1 MDHDRDNMLPP
12 SRQLLLHGL
21 GACALALPVPALLWW
36 WLADAVDPQV
46 RALALLAS
54 TCLLLAGY
62 LYSARRGFRTGT
74 RTVHE
79 AVRAAANGEGGAIAS
94 SVFGDDRQLVAE
106 ITSQLHVGTDLRRL
120 HQRNQLLLDSAGE
133 GIYGVDREGHCTF
146 ANHAAAQ
153 MLGYSVD
160 ELLGADMHKLV
171 HHSDADG
178 QPRDPAL
185 WPVRQVMEL
194 GSGMRVRDEMLWSSG
209 GSGFHAA
216 YSSQPIVEDGEV
228 RGAVVVFQDITESL
242 DMARQLHWQASHDSL
257 TGLANRHE
265 FERRVDALL
274 ERSEGEHCLL
284 FLDLDQFK
292 VVNDSCGHAAGD
304 ELLRQLGELLGR
316 VLRRGDLLARLGGDE
331 FGVLLADCP
340 MSDARRI
347 ADNLRQVAE
356 AYRLPWDGQLFAV
369 GVSIGAVP
377 LRAGENSLNE
387 VLRAADAACY
397 AAKEAGRNR
406 IHEFAPDDAELAE
419 RQGEMRWV
427 QRLHDAFEHDRLRL
441 YAQPI
446 VAVEQAS
453 GIPHHFEVLVRLLD
467 DDGSLVSP
475 GRFMPVAERYKLM
488 PQLDRWVI
496 GNCLEWLSAHPQ
508 VLQRLQMVAI
518 NLSGATVTDTEF
530 RTYLATQIEF
540 GQIPPEKLCFE
551 ITETTAIS
559 DLDRAAGFISELKT
573 LGCRFAL
580 DDFGSGMSSFGYL
593 KRLPVDYVKI
603 DGSFVRDMCNDPI
616 DRAMVKSI
624 NEIGHVMGK
633 QTVAEFVE
641 DEAVIDA
648 LRELGVDYA
657 QGYGIAAPAPLAEML
672 LAATGSDE
680 HDAIQRAGNG

>member
-1 MDHDRDNMLPP
+1 VDDDRNNATPP
-12 SRQLLLHGL
+12 YRRLMLHGL
-21 GACALALPVPALLWW
+21 AAGALTLPVAGLLWW
-36 WLADAVDPQV
+36 WLADAATPEV
-46 RALALLAS
+46 RVLALLS
-54 TCLLLAGY
+54 TVCLVLAGF
-62 LYSARRGFRTGT
+62 LHGTRRGFRNGI
-74 RTVHE
+74 RT
-79 AVRAAANGEGGAIAS
+79 AAKNSASTHCAHSENCQLYVGA
-94 SVFGDDRQLVAE
+94 DMRQ
-106 ITSQLHVGTDLRRL
+106 L

-133 GIYGVDREGHCTF
+133 GIYGVDREGRCTF
-146 ANHAAAQ
+146 ANRAAAQ
-153 MLGYSVD
+153 MLGYRVD
-160 ELLGADMHKLV
+160 ELLGADMYSLV

-178 QPRDPAL
+178 EPSNPAL
-185 WPVRQVMEL
+185 WPVRQVMEQ
-194 GSGMRVRDEMLWSSG
+194 GSGTRVSDELLWSNG
-209 GSGFHAA
+209 GAGFHAA

-228 RGAVVVFQDITESL
+228 CGAVVVFQDITDAL
-242 DMARQLHWQASHDSL
+242 DMARQLRWQACHDSL

-265 FERRVDALL
+265 FERRVSALL
-274 ERSEGEHCLL
+274 ELSAGEHCLL
-284 FLDLDQFK
+284 YLDLDQFK

-377 LRAGENSLNE
+377 LRASENNLNE

-406 IHEFAPDDAELAE
+406 IHEFSPDDTELAE
-419 RQGEMRWV
+419 RQGEIRWV
-427 QRLHDAFEHDRLRL
+427 QRLREAFEHDRLCL

-446 VAVEQAS
+446 VAVESATS
-453 GIPHHFEVLVRLLD
+453 APHHFEVLVRLLD
-467 DDGSLVSP
+467 PDGSLVPP

-496 GNCLEWLSAHPQ
+496 GNCLEWLTAHPR
-508 VLQRLQMVAI
+508 VLQCLQMVAI
-518 NLSGATVTDTEF
+518 NLSGASITDGEF
-530 RTYLATQIEF
+530 RIYLAALIQF
-540 GQIPPEKLCFE
+540 GEIPPEKLCFE

-559 DLDRAAGFISELKT
+559 DLERAAGFIAEMKT
-573 LGCRFAL
+573 LGCNFAL

-603 DGSFVRDMCNDPI
+603 DGSFVRDMCKDPI
-616 DRAMVKSI
+616 DHAMVKSI

-641 DEAVIDA
+641 DDAVIAA

-657 QGYGIAAPAPLAEML
+657 QGYGIAAPAPLDEVLLDAAAAAERESG
-672 LAATGSDE
+672 AVKRSDE
-680 HDAIQRAGNG
+680 G